1 MLNKTKQ
8 NWLIDCS
15 VLFGFVQYCTS
26 QCPLLLR
33 MRLRRC
39 LSCFAIDAVAF
50 PAMFGSI
57 KSSGCPLFFGNQP
70 ASLPKQQLQVGR
82 RRRRRRR
89 RRPPLGHWGGL
100 QRQPACSDSQCPQQ
114 RRRPRGQW
122 LRVDPPTGRRNCR
135 RWLCRCVRIPK
146 LPRPLRG
153 RSSRKKF
160 VACMAGTS
168 TFDSGARLRPEWR
181 APTSTVIPA
190 PSRSFQMRDLCVVEN
205 LLCETGASL
214 ESS

>member
-100 QRQPACSDSQCPQQ
+100 QRQPACSDSQCRSSGGGLAANGCGWILQQ
-114 RRRPRGQW
+114 
-122 LRVDPPTGRRNCR
+122 VDEIVGVDYVGACEFRNFLDR
-135 RWLCRCVRIPK
+135 SEEEV
-146 LPRPLRG
+146 RG
-153 RSSRKKF
+153 RSSLLAWR
-160 VACMAGTS
+160 VLVPLTVVPG
-168 TFDSGARLRPEWR
+168 FDLNEELRPPPWSLHRR
-181 APTSTVIPA
+181 AAFRCATFV
-190 PSRSFQMRDLCVVEN
+190 L
-205 LLCETGASL
+205 
-214 ESS
+214 

>member
-1 MLNKTKQ
+1 M
-8 NWLIDCS
+8 IDCS

-33 MRLRRC
+33 LRLRRC

-89 RRPPLGHWGGL
+89 RRPPRGHWGCL
-100 QRQPACSDSQCPQQ
+100 QRQPACSDSQCRSSGGGLAANGCGWILQ
-114 RRRPRGQW
+114 
-122 LRVDPPTGRRNCR
+122 RVDEIVGVDYVGACEFRNF
-135 RWLCRCVRIPK
+135 LD
-146 LPRPLRG
+146 
-153 RSSRKKF
+153 RSEEE
-160 VACMAGTS
+160 V
-168 TFDSGARLRPEWR
+168 
-181 APTSTVIPA
+181 
-190 PSRSFQMRDLCVVEN
+190 
-205 LLCETGASL
+205 
-214 ESS
+214 